1 MGNIRRRSGGGRRS
15 KRPAPDR
22 RDRGCHCGAGRPAAS
37 RRPDRLRSRYATGNR
52 GGSCR
57 GHAGIGRPPCGP
69 CARGP
74 RPPRCDGGRRRPAGS
89 RRIARV
95 GRPRDLHRGDP
106 HRGPLGS
113 CDARARARHPHGGAG
128 HRVPGPRLRDRG
140 RACTDRRVSRGALPM
155 TRVVRMEPPRAILSA
170 KGLAK
175 RYAGRRVVDDVSIEV
190 SPGEILGLLGHNGAG
205 KTTTFYMIVG
215 LVRADAGEVW
225 IGSRRVTDE
234 PVDVRVR
241 AGLGYLA
248 QEPSVF
254 RRLTVEE
261 NILMVLEQQGVPDEV
276 RRQRTD
282 RLLDEFGLLTVRRQ
296 PAWTLSGGERRRVEI
311 ARALSLEPTFLL
323 LDEPF
328 TGIDPR
334 SVQELQRT
342 VRYLRE
348 RGLGLVIT
356 DHNVRDTLAITD
368 RVEIIHEGR
377 ILLSGK
383 PGELLKSAEARRL
396 YLGEG
401 FRL

>member
-1 MGNIRRRSGGGRRS
+1 
-15 KRPAPDR
+15 
-22 RDRGCHCGAGRPAAS
+22 
-37 RRPDRLRSRYATGNR
+37 
-52 GGSCR
+52 
-57 GHAGIGRPPCGP
+57 
-69 CARGP
+69 
-74 RPPRCDGGRRRPAGS
+74 
-89 RRIARV
+89 
-95 GRPRDLHRGDP
+95 
-106 HRGPLGS
+106 
-113 CDARARARHPHGGAG
+113 
-128 HRVPGPRLRDRG
+128 
-140 RACTDRRVSRGALPM
+140 
-155 TRVVRMEPPRAILSA
+155 
-170 KGLAK
+170 
-175 RYAGRRVVDDVSIEV
+175 
-190 SPGEILGLLGHNGAG
+190 
-205 KTTTFYMIVG
+205 MIVG

-261 NILMVLEQQGVPDEV
+261 NILVVLERQGLPDEV

-383 PGELLKSAEARRL
+383 PGELLQSAEARRL

>member
-1 MGNIRRRSGGGRRS
+1 MN
-15 KRPAPDR
+15 
-22 RDRGCHCGAGRPAAS
+22 
-37 RRPDRLRSRYATGNR
+37 
-52 GGSCR
+52 
-57 GHAGIGRPPCGP
+57 
-69 CARGP
+69 
-74 RPPRCDGGRRRPAGS
+74 
-89 RRIARV
+89 
-95 GRPRDLHRGDP
+95 
-106 HRGPLGS
+106 
-113 CDARARARHPHGGAG
+113 
-128 HRVPGPRLRDRG
+128 
-140 RACTDRRVSRGALPM
+140 
-155 TRVVRMEPPRAILSA
+155 RVVRLDPPRGVLRVDGLS
-170 KGLAK
+170 K
-175 RYAGRRVVDDVSIEV
+175 RYGGRLVVDSVSLEV
-190 SPGEILGLLGHNGAG
+190 APKEIVGLLGHNGAG
-205 KTTTFYMIVG
+205 KTTTFYMMVG
-215 LVRADAGEVW
+215 LARPDAGEVW

-261 NILMVLEQQGVPDEV
+261 NLLVVLEHQRLPSDV

-282 RLLDEFGLLTVRRQ
+282 RLLEEFGLEAVRRQ

-356 DHNVRDTLAITD
+356 DHNVRETLAITD

-377 ILLSGK
+377 ILLSGRPK
-383 PGELLKSAEARRL
+383 ELLKSREARRL

>member
-1 MGNIRRRSGGGRRS
+1 
-15 KRPAPDR
+15 
-22 RDRGCHCGAGRPAAS
+22 
-37 RRPDRLRSRYATGNR
+37 
-52 GGSCR
+52 
-57 GHAGIGRPPCGP
+57 
-69 CARGP
+69 
-74 RPPRCDGGRRRPAGS
+74 
-89 RRIARV
+89 V
-95 GRPRDLHRGDP
+95 
-106 HRGPLGS
+106 
-113 CDARARARHPHGGAG
+113 
-128 HRVPGPRLRDRG
+128 
-140 RACTDRRVSRGALPM
+140 
-155 TRVVRMEPPRAILSA
+155 TRVVRLPPPRGILRVE
-170 KGLAK
+170 GLMK
-175 RYAGRRVVDDVSIEV
+175 RYGARRVVDDVGLEV
-190 SPGEILGLLGHNGAG
+190 APKEIVGLLGQNGAG
-205 KTTTFYMIVG
+205 KTTTFYMVIG
-215 LVRADAGEVW
+215 LVRPDAGEVW

-261 NILMVLEQQGVPDEV
+261 NLLVVLEQHGLPLDV
-276 RRQRTD
+276 RRQRAS
-282 RLLDEFGLLTVRRQ
+282 RLLEEFGLEAVRRQ

-342 VRYLRE
+342 VRYLSE

-377 ILLSGK
+377 ILLRGR
-383 PGELLKSAEARRL
+383 PNELLKNPEARRL

>member
-1 MGNIRRRSGGGRRS
+1 V
-15 KRPAPDR
+15 K
-22 RDRGCHCGAGRPAAS
+22 
-37 RRPDRLRSRYATGNR
+37 
-52 GGSCR
+52 
-57 GHAGIGRPPCGP
+57 
-69 CARGP
+69 
-74 RPPRCDGGRRRPAGS
+74 
-89 RRIARV
+89 
-95 GRPRDLHRGDP
+95 
-106 HRGPLGS
+106 
-113 CDARARARHPHGGAG
+113 
-128 HRVPGPRLRDRG
+128 
-140 RACTDRRVSRGALPM
+140 
-155 TRVVRMEPPRAILSA
+155 RVVRMEPPRAMLSA

-175 RYAGRRVVDDVSIEV
+175 RYGGRRVVDDVSIEV
-190 SPGEILGLLGHNGAG
+190 SPREIVGLLGHNGAG
-205 KTTTFYMIVG
+205 KTTTFYMMVG

-234 PVDVRVR
+234 PVNVRVR

-261 NILMVLEQQGVPDEV
+261 NILMVLEQARVSSEV

-282 RLLDEFGLLTVRRQ
+282 RLLEEFGLAAVRRQ

-342 VRYLRE
+342 IRYLRE
-348 RGLGLVIT
+348 RGLGLVFT